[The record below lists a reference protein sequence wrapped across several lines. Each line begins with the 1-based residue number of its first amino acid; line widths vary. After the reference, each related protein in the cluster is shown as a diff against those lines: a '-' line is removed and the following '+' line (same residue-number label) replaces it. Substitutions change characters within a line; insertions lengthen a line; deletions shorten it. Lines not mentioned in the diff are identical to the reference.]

1 MLLCFK
7 RLRPTSY
14 ASQWFGPLAPIH
26 QTPHTSA
33 LEHSGTSLSYQL
45 SSVYSQVFLLW
56 QAGKSQKKTK
66 HSAINH
72 LIHFL
77 NTCAV
82 VVGVQRVCYST
93 RPSLTHAHITK
104 SSQFILQV
112 SKYLSTHVFFNIVPL
127 RKRKNRR
134 GKQNIPGWRMRR
146 TVGWCKMVY
155 WPTCCFF
162 FLKKRKLTTS

>member
-1 MLLCFK
+1 MQNNVLLCFK
-7 RLRPTSY
+7 RLRPPSY

-66 HSAINH
+66 HSVINH
-72 LIHFL
+72 LIYFL

-82 VVGVQRVCYST
+82 VVAVQCVCYST
-93 RPSLTHAHITK
+93 CPSLTHARITK

-112 SKYLSTHVFFNIVPL
+112 SKYLSTLVFFNIVPL
-127 RKRKNRR
+127 RKRKTDEENENEAHSRL
-134 GKQNIPGWRMRR
+134 M
-146 TVGWCKMVY
+146 
-155 WPTCCFF
+155 
-162 FLKKRKLTTS
+162 